1 MRRHAVRRQRG
12 QAVVETFVVIL
23 VFGVFLLGI
32 FQAILFYRVKSV
44 VDYAALQAARSG
56 ATHFAEMGEIRKGF
70 ARGLMPLY
78 AHKPDNLE
86 VTKAYGEAFVA
97 ANNPLETEIRI
108 VSPTRAAYADWAEP
122 QFDGVKAIPNDSLAF
137 RPSTPGARSGLTVQ
151 DANVLKIRVV
161 YGYKMIVPVIDKI
174 VIAIFRDTFY
184 QGMDAREIAMLES
197 GRLPIVSQAVVRMQ
211 TPIRDPDGLP

>member
-1 MRRHAVRRQRG
+1 MRQPSIRRQRG
-12 QAVVETFVVIL
+12 QAVVETSIVIL

-56 ATHFAEMGEIRKGF
+56 ATHFAQMSEIRKGF
-70 ARGLMPLY
+70 ASGLMPLY
-78 AHKPDNLE
+78 AHTPDNMA
-86 VTKAYGEAFVA
+86 VTTAYGEAYIA
-97 ANNPLETEIRI
+97 ASNPLETEIRI
-108 VSPTRAAYADWAEP
+108 ISPTKSAYADWAET
-122 QFDGVKAIPNDSLAF
+122 QFDGVKAIPNDSLSF
-137 RPSTPGARSGLTVQ
+137 RPSTPGGRSGLTVQ

-174 VIAIFRDTFY
+174 VIAIFRSSFY
-184 QGMDAREIAMLES
+184 RGMDAREIAMLES

-211 TPIRDPDGLP
+211 TPIRDPAPLP

>member
-1 MRRHAVRRQRG
+1 MKRRAARHQRG

-86 VTKAYGEAFVA
+86 VAKAYGEALVA
-97 ANNPLETEIRI
+97 ANNPRETEIRI
-108 VSPTRAAYADWAEP
+108 VSPTRVA
-122 QFDGVKAIPNDSLAF
+122 
-137 RPSTPGARSGLTVQ
+137 
-151 DANVLKIRVV
+151 
-161 YGYKMIVPVIDKI
+161 
-174 VIAIFRDTFY
+174 
-184 QGMDAREIAMLES
+184 
-197 GRLPIVSQAVVRMQ
+197 
-211 TPIRDPDGLP
+211 